1 MIKHWFHLELIATL
15 KLTKMTKYALVTGAS
30 LGIGYQLAITLSK
43 KGFKVFGCAPESHLW
58 EMKPLETEYGIESFA
73 CDITNVEDV
82 KKAAAFIGERTGG
95 RLDLLYNNAGIGL
108 GGPCLEIDEDEVVR
122 LFQVNVFG
130 HMWMTKYMAEFVIAA
145 QGIIVFTA
153 SVAARVP
160 IAWLGPYC
168 ASKAAIDQY
177 AKVLHAE
184 MQPQGV
190 RVYSVITGGVDT
202 GIMDVAQSSAAQL
215 KFYDVD
221 GFYESLLAAAR
232 QARDKNIPPSAYAQQ
247 IVGDILNGGSRFN
260 LYRGAHAFGLHF
272 ADRYLPFFL
281 TKYFMAKYFKQ
292 DKVFAGVRKQHQ
304 LELQAR
310 KRA

>member
-1 MIKHWFHLELIATL
+1 ME
-15 KLTKMTKYALVTGAS
+15 YALVTGAS
-30 LGIGYQLAITLSK
+30 LGIGYQLAITLNK
-43 KGFKVFGCAPESHLW
+43 RGYKVFGCAPESHLW
-58 EMKPLETEYGIESFA
+58 EMKPLESEYGIVSFP

-82 KKAAAFIGERTGG
+82 KKAATFIGEQTGG

-108 GGPCLEIDEDEVVR
+108 GGPCLEVEEKDVVK
-122 LFQVNVFG
+122 LFEVNVFG
-130 HMWMTKYMAEFVIAA
+130 HMWMTKYMAEYVIAA
-145 QGIIVFTA
+145 KGIIVFTA

-160 IAWLGPYC
+160 LSWLGPYC

-184 MQPQGV
+184 MQSLGV

-202 GIMDVAQSSAAQL
+202 GIMDVAIQAAIQL
-215 KFYDVD
+215 KYYDVD
-221 GFYESLLAAAR
+221 GFYESLIAAAR
-232 QARDKNIPPSAYAQQ
+232 QARDKNIPPDAYAQQ

-281 TKYFMAKYFKQ
+281 TKFFMAKYFKQ
-292 DKVFAGVRKQHQ
+292 DKVFSGVKNQYK
-304 LELQAR
+304 LEER
-310 KRA
+310 SKKTI